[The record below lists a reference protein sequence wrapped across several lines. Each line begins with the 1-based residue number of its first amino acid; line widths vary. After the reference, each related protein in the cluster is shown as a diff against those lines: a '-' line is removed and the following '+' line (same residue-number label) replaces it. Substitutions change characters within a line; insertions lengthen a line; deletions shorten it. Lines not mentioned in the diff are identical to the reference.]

1 MIFLKYSVDRIEEG
15 IAVCEDENGGELTV
29 KIEELTF
36 EVKEGDIICKTDS
49 GFELLPDETA
59 EKKKRMATLQK
70 SIFTKKG

>member
-1 MIFLKYSVDRIEEG
+1 MKYSVDRIEEG

-36 EVKEGDIICKTDS
+36 EVKEGDIICKTDI

-59 EKKKRMATLQK
+59 EKKKRMANLQK